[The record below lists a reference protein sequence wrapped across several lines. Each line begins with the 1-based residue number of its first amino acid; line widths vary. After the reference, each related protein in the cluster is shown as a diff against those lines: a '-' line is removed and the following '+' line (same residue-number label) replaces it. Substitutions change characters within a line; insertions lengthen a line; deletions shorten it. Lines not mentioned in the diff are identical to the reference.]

1 MKTSLVAKLAMA
13 ALVSSLTALSVEAPA
28 HAGKF
33 AEHHPRRAE
42 VLHRDA
48 NLRHST
54 NAEKG
59 HLGGH
64 YKQLRAEERGI
75 HQQERADKNANG
87 GYITKSQQRQLN
99 REESGVRN
107 QIRQD
112 RTN

>member
-1 MKTSLVAKLAMA
+1 MKTSRIATLSLAAAVAT
-13 ALVSSLTALSVEAPA
+13 LTTLSISMPA

-33 AEHHPRRAE
+33 AQNHPRRAE

-54 NAEKG
+54 NALKG

-64 YKQLRAEERGI
+64 YGQLRAEEHGI
-75 HQQERADKNANG
+75 HQQERAMKNANG
-87 GYITKSQQRQLN
+87 GYITKSQQHQLN
-99 REESGVRN
+99 QEENGVRQ
-107 QIRQD
+107 QIRAD